1 MKTFG
6 KLLIGFILGS
16 LSTLWVID
24 KGTIYL
30 ENHYDSGDP
39 IIIKTREIMAD
50 YTRSLGYD
58 VKDIET
64 KKDEFEFG
72 FH

>member
-16 LSTLWVID
+16 LSALWLID

-30 ENHYDSGDP
+30 ENHYDSSDSF
-39 IIIKTREIMAD
+39 IIKVREIIAD
-50 YTRSLGYD
+50 YTRNLGYD
-58 VKDIET
+58 VKDIEAE
-64 KKDEFEFG
+64 KDEFEFG

>member
-16 LSTLWVID
+16 LSALWLID

-30 ENHYDSGDP
+30 ENHHDSGDR
-39 IIIKTREIMAD
+39 IIIKARELMAD
-50 YTRSLGYD
+50 YTRRLGYD

-64 KKDEFEFG
+64 EKDEFKFG